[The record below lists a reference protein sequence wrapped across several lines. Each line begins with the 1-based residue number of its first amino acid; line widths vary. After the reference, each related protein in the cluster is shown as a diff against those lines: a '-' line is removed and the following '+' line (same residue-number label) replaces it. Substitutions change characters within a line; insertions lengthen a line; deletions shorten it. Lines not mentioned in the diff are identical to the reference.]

1 MSQYEIL
8 KWDVIKTCDNIK
20 RPIIYFKPDINF
32 IPRNIININI
42 FKSSLYDGNN
52 LTGIVDTNYN
62 IYSCDKNTYN
72 IVLNNTKW
80 INKPQNNGFFVVN
93 ENPIHDF
100 TKNIKIYHEIYP
112 KIKHKKQYIKNHS
125 DSIQN
130 LIFPTSTLTTIL
142 TTPETTPDEITPDET
157 TINETNEKK
166 QTFEKT
172 QNDSKI
178 KEEKASKQTATI
190 AVKDTENTEDMEDT
204 EDTKDEEE
212 VVRKQPSTIARSE
225 GKEAE
230 SYKNNIKYV
239 KENFENGNKNLTNKS
254 LQSGLI
260 ILVIILLIGIICMC
274 CCYKKDK
281 KR

>member
-32 IPRNIININI
+32 IPRNIININL

-112 KIKHKKQYIKNHS
+112 KIKHKNLYIKNLS

-130 LIFPTSTLTTIL
+130 LIFRTNTLTSIL
-142 TTPETTPDEITPDET
+142 TTPETTLM
-157 TINETNEKK
+157 K
-166 QTFEKT
+166 Q
-172 QNDSKI
+172 S
-178 KEEKASKQTATI
+178 
-190 AVKDTENTEDMEDT
+190 
-204 EDTKDEEE
+204 
-212 VVRKQPSTIARSE
+212 
-225 GKEAE
+225 
-230 SYKNNIKYV
+230 
-239 KENFENGNKNLTNKS
+239 
-254 LQSGLI
+254 
-260 ILVIILLIGIICMC
+260 
-274 CCYKKDK
+274 
-281 KR
+281 